1 MADLGISG
9 LSNTGINIDQ
19 QINNILSAEFG
30 PRYENLTIE
39 QSELESAKTAWRDVN
54 SKLSSLE
61 GKVTDLKLSATFNSM
76 QTTSTDEDVATATA
90 NSDAVVTSYDLHVDQ
105 LAQNHRLASDKQS
118 DSDTALNLGSGSF
131 ELAVDGTNIKIDGID
146 NTTTLNDLVN
156 NINSDSQN
164 DDGDGDKLI
173 QASVVDD
180 RLILESTKTGTINTI
195 NQVDD
200 SSGIL
205 SSLGLDDFSQGSS
218 DTIQQAQ
225 DAQFDV
231 NGIQDITRSSN
242 EAINDVVDNVTFN
255 LKDTGDTTIKVSPDL
270 DKASSAVQKFV
281 DQYNSSMSFISDKL
295 DYNSSTDD
303 AGALQGD
310 GTLMRLSS
318 NVRQEVMDRVNSGD
332 NYDHLS
338 MVGIEIDETGTM
350 SFDETKF
357 KEALEEDPTQ
367 VRKLFNAD
375 SDSGDSFDG
384 IATRLD
390 SYLDTL
396 TSTTGTIPDTVDYYE
411 DQISNIDDEIDNLRD
426 DMQNKKDRLEA
437 KFTNMETSLSS
448 MQNQMSW
455 MQSQLSNMG
464 GGSISTL
471 LGSL

>member
-9 LSNTGINIDQ
+9 LVSGMNIDQ

-105 LAQNHRLASDKQS
+105 LAQAHRLASDQQTEGS
-118 DSDTALNLGSGSF
+118 DGELSLNSGSF
-131 ELAVDGTNIKIDGID
+131 TLNVGGVDGTDIKIEGID
-146 NTTTLNDLVN
+146 GTTTLNELVN

-164 DDGDGDKLI
+164 DDGNGNKLV

-180 RLILESTKTGTINTI
+180 RLVLESTQTGTTNNITKKSDPN
-195 NQVDD
+195 
-200 SSGIL
+200 SIL
-205 SSLGLDDFSQGSS
+205 ADLGLGDFSTA
-218 DTIQQAQ
+218 TIQQAQ

-231 NGIQDITRSSN
+231 NGIQDITRASN
-242 EAINDVVDNVTFN
+242 KGIDDVVDNVTFD
-255 LKDTGDTTIKVSPDL
+255 LKDTGDTTIEISPDL

-281 DQYNSSMSFISDKL
+281 DQYNSSMGFISDKL
-295 DYNSSTDD
+295 NYNSSTDD
-303 AGALQGD
+303 AGVLQGD

-318 NVRQEVMDRVNSGD
+318 NVRQKVMDRVNSG
-332 NYDHLS
+332 NSYEHLS
-338 MVGIEIDETGTM
+338 VVGIEIDETGTM

-357 KEALEEDPTQ
+357 QEALEEDPTQ
-367 VRKLFNAD
+367 VRELFNAD

-384 IATRLD
+384 VATRLD

-411 DQISNIDDEIDNLRD
+411 DQISDIDDEIDNLRD

-455 MQSQLSNMG
+455 MQSQMSSMG